1 MAATG
6 ETEWGDIMTSYD
18 IECKV
23 VNVIDET
30 VYCCRRYDNFIFGKK
45 TPKGM
50 CARAFAAVY
59 PTIAAMQLT
68 KMPMPDNG
76 RPIYRTC
83 PSRNVVYQLDYCR
96 LE

>member
-1 MAATG
+1 
-6 ETEWGDIMTSYD
+6 MTNYD

-23 VNVIDET
+23 VKVIDET
-30 VYCCRRYDNFIFGKK
+30 VYCCRRCDYFIFGEKI
-45 TPKGM
+45 PKGM

-68 KMPMPDNG
+68 KMPILSDSG
-76 RPIYRTC
+76 HIYRTC
-83 PSRNVVYQLDYCR
+83 PSKNVVYQLNYRC